1 MVRVGIVATSP
12 RFKNLAERLQHING
26 FEPIGYYAAGEA
38 KHVLS
43 EQDKMFNSP
52 EELIKA
58 SDAVLVSSP
67 QYNYDIAQAVLR
79 SAKHLYIDLPFTLD
93 EQQAQHLRNLSH
105 EADVKFQIGLSE
117 RLNPAFIAAKQYVQR
132 PLFIEVHRLM
142 SFDAANASGSIVL
155 DHMIHDI
162 DTVLHLTRSTVRKVS
177 ASGVSVV
184 SDSPDIANVRL
195 EMNSG
200 CTVNLTASRI
210 SRQNMCKT
218 RIFQFN
224 AYVAVDFLKNSYE
237 VVQHTRQNGRLSPE
251 ELQELLS
258 GGSINSDINTVQH
271 HIQEQDRVK
280 TELELFLQS
289 IKANTSPAVSF
300 NEAFQAL
307 DVARQI
313 MDKINNSGID

>member
-12 RFKNLAERLQHING
+12 RFKTLAERLHKING
-26 FEPIGYYAAGEA
+26 FDPVGYYAAGDA
-38 KHVLS
+38 KQALS
-43 EQDKMFNSP
+43 EKDKVFNSP

-79 SAKHLYIDLPFTLD
+79 SARHLYIDMPFAFD
-93 EQQAQHLRNLSH
+93 EAQAQHLRNLSH
-105 EADVKFQIGLSE
+105 EANVKFQIGLSE
-117 RLNPAFIAAKQYVQR
+117 RLNPAFIAAKQYIQR

-142 SFDAANASGSIVL
+142 NYDTESASGSIVL

-162 DTVLHLTRSTVRKVS
+162 DTVLHLTGSTVRKVS
-177 ASGVSVV
+177 ANGVSVV

-210 SRQNMCKT
+210 SRQSMCKT
-218 RIFQFN
+218 RVFQFN
-224 AYVAVDFLKNSYE
+224 AYVAIDFLKNSYE
-237 VVQHTRQNGRLSPE
+237 VVQHTRQNGRLTPE
-251 ELQELLS
+251 ELQELLC
-258 GGSINSDINTVQH
+258 GGSINSDISTLQN
-271 HIQEQDRVK
+271 HIQEQDRVR
-280 TELELFLQS
+280 TELELFLHS
-289 IKANTSPAVSF
+289 INANTNPVVSF
-300 NEAFQAL
+300 NEAYQAL

-313 MDKINNSGID
+313 MEKINNSGID

>member
-12 RFKNLAERLQHING
+12 RFKSLAERLHHING
-26 FEPIGYYAAGEA
+26 FETVGYYAAGEA
-38 KHVLS
+38 RQALT
-43 EQDKMFNSP
+43 ERDKVFNSP

-93 EQQAQHLRNLSH
+93 EQQAQHLRSLSH

-117 RLNPAFIAAKQYVQR
+117 RLNPAFIAARQYVQR

-142 SFDAANASGSIVL
+142 SFDTSNASGSIVL

-224 AYVAVDFLKNSYE
+224 AYVAIDFIKNSYE
-237 VVQHTRQNGRLSPE
+237 VVQHTRQNGRLTPE

-258 GGSINSDINTVQH
+258 GGSINSDISTVQH

-289 IKANTSPAVSF
+289 IKANTNPAVSF